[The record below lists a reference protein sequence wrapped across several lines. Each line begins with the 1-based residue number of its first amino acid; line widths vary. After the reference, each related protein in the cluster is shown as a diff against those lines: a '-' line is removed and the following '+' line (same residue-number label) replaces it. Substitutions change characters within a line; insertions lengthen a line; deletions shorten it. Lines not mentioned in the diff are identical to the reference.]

1 MFKFFYGH
9 VLACDLGVIAW
20 RKLMTCQHEQLVL
33 HSCRTASR
41 IGQHSAAQRSH
52 TAIVGMRKKTS
63 YRLFTAGN
71 RFGLDLYPADSS
83 LHIQA
88 PTVAQQNV
96 IWMSQQSDAWVRD
109 WSNCQCAFYVSRDW
123 SKRVVCTT
131 QRTSA
136 CIYAQCSARNA
147 HVCALESVD
156 PRRSGEATTR
166 KPEQCVIQEQGCD
179 S

>member
-1 MFKFFYGH
+1 
-9 VLACDLGVIAW
+9 
-20 RKLMTCQHEQLVL
+20 MTEADDMPT
-33 HSCRTASR
+33 RTAGSSLLPH
-41 IGQHSAAQRSH
+41 GFSYWSAFSSPKISH
-52 TAIVGMRKKTS
+52 CYCRYEKKKTS